1 MKKILLFIPARLQA
15 SRFPGKLLA
24 PIKNQSLIHR
34 VWQNCRGVSAAGLS
48 FEVAVVT
55 DSEEIEGHVA
65 SFGGRVFRVDDA
77 VSSGSER
84 VFLGWKRFV
93 AEQVELVLNIQ
104 GDEPLLLGSDLQNLA
119 QFHLDSDFDIA
130 TLVTRREDAEWQN
143 PHNVKVAWNS
153 ASGRCLYFSR
163 SPVPFEAGENPVRQ
177 WWHHAGVYSYR
188 PRALEIFCEAPRGEC
203 EQREQLEQL
212 RALELGLSIGALSLD
227 KKLVGVDVPADVA
240 KVEALL

>member
-1 MKKILLFIPARLQA
+1 MKKILLLIPARLQA

-24 PIKNQSLIHR
+24 PIKGQSLIHR
-34 VWQNCRGVSAAGLS
+34 VWQNCRSASIAELS

-55 DSEEIEGHVA
+55 DSEEIENHVTD
-65 SFGGRVFRVDDA
+65 FGGRVFRVDDA
-77 VSSGSER
+77 VASGSER

-93 AEQVELVLNIQ
+93 VEQVELIVNVQ
-104 GDEPLLLGSDLQNLA
+104 GDEPLLLGSDLKDLV

-130 TLVTRREDAEWQN
+130 TLVTRREDAEWKDS
-143 PHNVKVAWNS
+143 HNVKVAWNS

-163 SPVPFEAGENPVRQ
+163 SLVPFEAGKNPVRQ

-188 PRALEIFCEAPRGEC
+188 SRALELFSKSPRGEC

-212 RALELGLSIGALSLD
+212 RALELGLGIGALELG
-227 KKLVGVDVPADVA
+227 KKLVGVDVPADIA